1 MRTAD
6 TLDLETSQ
14 QTATAEPSAGYPLI
28 SVVIPCLN
36 EAQSI
41 APCVDQALA
50 AFKAEGIHG
59 EVVVSDNGST
69 DGSTEIAQSH
79 GARVV
84 HASVKGYGAALRA
97 GIATARGQ

>member
-1 MRTAD
+1 MILA
-6 TLDLETSQ
+6 
-14 QTATAEPSAGYPLI
+14 
-28 SVVIPCLN
+28 VIPCLN

-69 DGSTEIAQSH
+69 DGSMDIAEAH

-84 HASVKGYGAALRA
+84 HAAVRGYGAAL
-97 GIATARGQ
+97 ARIFR